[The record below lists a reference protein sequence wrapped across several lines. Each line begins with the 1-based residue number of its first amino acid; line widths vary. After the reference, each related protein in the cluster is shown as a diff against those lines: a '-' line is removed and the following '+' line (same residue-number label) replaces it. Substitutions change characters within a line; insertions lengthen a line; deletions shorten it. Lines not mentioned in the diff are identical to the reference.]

1 MNKEI
6 QILCSS
12 SSLNREKTIMASSNL
27 SIFAC
32 RFADL
37 WFTVGSMIAV
47 IISNGH
53 VQPIVSVCCGFLTV
67 YQP

>member
-1 MNKEI
+1 
-6 QILCSS
+6 
-12 SSLNREKTIMASSNL
+12 MASSNL